1 MDTRVDGQ
9 SADDVDETW
18 IEERTVPDLE
28 RTSIDGEVWPQ
39 RARAQRDASA
49 PRSELQWR

>member
-1 MDTRVDGQ
+1 MDTRVEGH
-9 SADDVDETW
+9 SVDDLDETW

-28 RTSIDGEVWPQ
+28 RTSIDGEVWPL
-39 RARAQRDASA
+39 RARAPRGACD